1 MTQTRPEI
9 WKPVSIDA
17 RYEVSNHGRVRS
29 TDMEL
34 PCRGGHT
41 RIHRGKILTPGAC
54 ASGHMTVVIDGR
66 SHYVHVLVA
75 TAFLGPKP
83 FPGAEVRHKQGDPRQ
98 NHDTDLEWSTR
109 GRNTQDK
116 KAHAGQKGRLSLDD
130 VQRIKRRLN
139 KGEKGRDLAF
149 EYGVGESAISAIKQG
164 HNHAEVQP

>member
-1 MTQTRPEI
+1 MSQTRLEI

-17 RYEVSNHGRVRS
+17 RYEVSNLGRVRS

-41 RIHRGKILTPGAC
+41 RIHKGRVLVPGTSS
-54 ASGHMTVVIDGR
+54 SGHLTVVIDGKSR
-66 SHYVHVLVA
+66 SVHLIVA
-75 TAFLGPKP
+75 AAFLPPKP
-83 FPGAEVRHKQGDPRQ
+83 FPEAEIRHKDGNPAR
-98 NHDTDLEWSTR
+98 NIDTNLEWSTR

-116 KAHAGQKGRLSLDD
+116 KAHAGQKGRLTLDE
-130 VQRIKRRLN
+130 VRAIKRRLN

-149 EYGVGESAISAIKQG
+149 EFGVGESAISAIKGG